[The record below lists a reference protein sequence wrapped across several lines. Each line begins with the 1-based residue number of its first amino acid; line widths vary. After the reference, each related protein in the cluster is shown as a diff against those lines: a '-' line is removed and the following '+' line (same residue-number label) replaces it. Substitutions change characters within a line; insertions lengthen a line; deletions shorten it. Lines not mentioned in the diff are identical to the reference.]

1 MPPFARDN
9 GLAPD
14 VWQAIVLTN
23 DAISLTEPLR
33 AKYQWSFN
41 LKTKTQNAISHKK
54 MYAKMLFG
62 TGLNTLNVLVQ
73 SRRYIHC
80 VFS

>member
-14 VWQAIVLTN
+14 VCQAIVPTN

-41 LKTKTQNAISHKK
+41 LNTKKTQNAISHKK
-54 MYAKMLFG
+54 MYSKMLSG
-62 TGLNTLNVLVQ
+62 AGLNTLNVLVQ
-73 SRRYIHC
+73 TIYPLCI
-80 VFS
+80 